1 MARCI
6 RRGGTRRPSAHRAG
20 LSSVE
25 PGPLERRIPPVVRAQ
40 LAGSGGLRGVGK
52 RVPSR
57 ATAERIAGIFDA
69 VADPA
74 RLRILVALE
83 RSPLCPCLVQEV
95 EPMKNSVLSYHLRI
109 LRRAGLVTMSATSN
123 YRIYK
128 ASSLGVM
135 LISFARE
142 LIPPA
147 STRWRALS
155 THSMFHG

>member
-1 MARCI
+1 MI
-6 RRGGTRRPSAHRAG
+6 RA
-20 LSSVE
+20 E
-25 PGPLERRIPPVVRAQ
+25 
-40 LAGSGGLRGVGK
+40 LAGSAGLREVGK

-57 ATAERIAGIFDA
+57 AMAERIARIFDA

-109 LRRAGLVTMSATSN
+109 LKRAGLVTMSAKSN

-128 ASSLGVM
+128 ASALGVTV
-135 LISFARE
+135 ISFARKLNLPE
-142 LIPPA
+142 L
-147 STRWRALS
+147 
-155 THSMFHG
+155 